1 MTRALNPRPL
11 LTQENDYRST
21 TVTPERSIPPLLYAM
36 GGHIPKF
43 MLERAISQQRWNK
56 LGVIYEIIP
65 QDVSL
70 HAHLRD
76 LLSDGKK
83 LWPAVDQLI
92 SLSVISEEE
101 SDGMETY
108 VCGWE
113 SAQLP
118 YVQNRSYWIHQAFE
132 LLCYAFPSNQTE
144 HSL

>member
-1 MTRALNPRPL
+1 MTRASNPRL
-11 LTQENDYRST
+11 LCTQESDYRST
-21 TVTPERSIPPLLYAM
+21 TISLERSIPSLLYAM

-43 MLERAISQQRWNK
+43 MLERAISQRRWNR
-56 LGVIYEIIP
+56 LGVIYETVP
-65 QDVSL
+65 QNASL

-83 LWPAVDQLI
+83 LWPAVHQLI
-92 SLSVISEEE
+92 SLSVTGVEE

-113 SAQLP
+113 SAQLL

-132 LLCYAFPSNQTE
+132 LLCYAFSRNQTE
-144 HSL
+144 NSL